1 MSFIKLTY
9 MYVYAMVK
17 IQVKYKQND
26 TKEKTNILSVKGG
39 IYMKK
44 RITAFMIC
52 ILVLLTIPG
61 TVMAKEL
68 QMKDIAISDCKVIF
82 EVGDSTEIDLQ
93 NVPTGAKIT
102 WKSSDK
108 GIVKVTDGKLT
119 GKKPGKAEVRVCVK
133 YKQKNKTKTWKRKIR
148 VTVIEVREDTML
160 QPREQEKTVYMRT
173 KGMDRYIDEDD
184 PTQNEFSFV
193 FDVSEANRIVSS
205 SLHSTNENV
214 VCKDYLWIQNDKYQS
229 KITGYAIG
237 AGDTDLCFCDKYGK
251 EYKVTLHAMP
261 YENPL
266 SYVSVTNVE
275 NGKNLASMVSEQ
287 ACYFGPLTPFGTA
300 ELKFSKKTKRPKI
313 IVRAADHWIID
324 RIHVDV
330 VTAIYG
336 DVYRNINA
344 SKKTIRLKKI
354 IRKDEEFGM
363 HIYLKNTQTGSMQ
376 WIRFGSVDPDDF

>member
-1 MSFIKLTY
+1 M
-9 MYVYAMVK
+9 
-17 IQVKYKQND
+17 
-26 TKEKTNILSVKGG
+26 SVKGG

-44 RITAFMIC
+44 SITAFVIC

-119 GKKPGKAEVRVCVK
+119 GKKPGKAEVSVCVK
-133 YKQKNKTKTWKRKIR
+133 YKQKNKTKIWKRKIR

-173 KGMDRYIDEDD
+173 KGMDRYIDEDE
-184 PTQNEFSFV
+184 PTQNEFSFI

-205 SLHSTNENV
+205 SLYSTNENV

-237 AGDTDLCFCDKYGK
+237 AGDTDLCFRDKYGK

-275 NGKNLASMVSEQ
+275 NGKNLAAALSERAWYYGADEHIFDLIFPQ
-287 ACYFGPLTPFGTA
+287 
-300 ELKFSKKTKRPKI
+300 KTRRPE
-313 IVRAADHWIID
+313 IVVKAADHWVID
-324 RIHVDV
+324 RIYADLLIGSGKYTTVE
-330 VTAIYG
+330 
-336 DVYRNINA
+336 YRNINA
-344 SKKTIRLKKI
+344 SEKTIQIKKTIPKESLL
-354 IRKDEEFGM
+354 EM
-363 HIYLKNTQTGSMQ
+363 HIYLKNIRTGGRQ
-376 WIRFGSVDPDDF
+376 WIRFGDDLDDYG

>member
-1 MSFIKLTY
+1 M
-9 MYVYAMVK
+9 
-17 IQVKYKQND
+17 
-26 TKEKTNILSVKGG
+26 SVKGG

-44 RITAFMIC
+44 SITAFMIC

-68 QMKDIAISDCKVIF
+68 QMKDIDISDSKVIF

-119 GKKPGKAEVRVCVK
+119 GKNPGKAEVNVCVK

-160 QPREQEKTVYMRT
+160 QPRELEKTVYMRT

-205 SLHSTNENV
+205 SLYSTNENV

-229 KITGYAIG
+229 MITGYAIG
-237 AGDTDLCFCDKYGK
+237 AGDTDLCFRDKYGK
-251 EYKVTLHAMP
+251 EYKVTLHALP

-275 NGKNLASMVSEQ
+275 NGKNLATMVSEQ

-313 IVRAADHWIID
+313 IVKADDHWIID

-344 SKKTIRLKKI
+344 SEKTIQLKKT